1 MDKNNLQNISNHF
14 ISVLEQQLSRLDKIK
29 SSNDW
34 IDYSELKPIV
44 IGMIGGD
51 GIGPIISDAT
61 RYVLEEL
68 LSEEKNAGK
77 ILFKDISFFF
87 YLLEKEKIKYND
99 IKKIF
104 LSDLKKNDPIKL
116 VNLIGVDTCL
126 HVLINLNKYDNQYYV
141 PKMLED
147 SVKKSI
153 LGNKN
158 KKYFKIL

>member
-77 ILFKDISFFF
+77 ILFKDIKGLTIENRASVGKAIPDDVLQEIKKCHVTLKGPTHTPEKGDPWPNIESANVAMRKELDLFANVSPVRIPTENFDWSFFR
-87 YLLEKEKIKYND
+87 
-99 IKKIF
+99 
-104 LSDLKKNDPIKL
+104 
-116 VNLIGVDTCL
+116 
-126 HVLINLNKYDNQYYV
+126 
-141 PKMLED
+141 
-147 SVKKSI
+147 
-153 LGNKN
+153 
-158 KKYFKIL
+158 

>member
-1 MDKNNLQNISNHF
+1 MYLHHILVDTINLNYSGTRCYAVTFFVHGPAVMWSYIYDITYWNYE
-14 ISVLEQQLSRLDKIK
+14 ILEVTDSPG
-29 SSNDW
+29 
-34 IDYSELKPIV
+34 Y
-44 IGMIGGD
+44 
-51 GIGPIISDAT
+51 II
-61 RYVLEEL
+61 
-68 LSEEKNAGK
+68 NK